1 MSISRYVNEGF
12 QGVNYIMW
20 TDKESSNNS
29 NPVDLDLDQETTM
42 NACQVENSSMYPDKL
57 CVIHLDIS
65 PAVNNQ
71 NDIANS
77 TSDDSSIN
85 VTRDNSNV
93 VFSTGSSESIL
104 SHQRS
109 NKSISENKSAEGTS
123 LSKEVSKSKKV
134 KQYRSTSIALT
145 KSHALC
151 CKLSIVFAIC
161 CTTGLSLMPIIFF
174 YVSQIVNDDVPTGPE
189 YSHERNTST
198 AAVSYN

>member
-1 MSISRYVNEGF
+1 ML
-12 QGVNYIMW
+12 
-20 TDKESSNNS
+20 TDKELLSDSD
-29 NPVDLDLDQETTM
+29 PVGVDLDQETTM
-42 NACQVENSSMYPDKL
+42 NVCQVENSSIYPDEPS
-57 CVIHLDIS
+57 VMHLDNIS

-71 NDIANS
+71 NDITNS

-85 VTRDNSNV
+85 ITADNSNA
-93 VFSTGSSESIL
+93 VFSTGSSESVL

-109 NKSISENKSAEGTS
+109 NNTISQNKSAEDAS
-123 LSKEVSKSKKV
+123 LYKEVSKSKKV

-161 CTTGLSLMPIIFF
+161 CTTGLSLMPVVFY
-174 YVSQIVNDDVPTGPE
+174 YVSQIGNNVPTGPE

-198 AAVSYN
+198 ATVS

>member
-1 MSISRYVNEGF
+1 MLTGKEPLSNSDSV
-12 QGVNYIMW
+12 GV
-20 TDKESSNNS
+20 
-29 NPVDLDLDQETTM
+29 DLDQETTM
-42 NACQVENSSMYPDKL
+42 NACQVENSSMCPDKP

-77 TSDDSSIN
+77 TSDDPSIN

-109 NKSISENKSAEGTS
+109 IKTISQNKIAEDTS
-123 LSKEVSKSKKV
+123 LYKEVSKSNKV
-134 KQYRSTSIALT
+134 KQYRSTSMALT
-145 KSHALC
+145 KSPAFC
-151 CKLSIVFAIC
+151 CKLSIVFTIC
-161 CTTGLSLMPIIFF
+161 CTTGLSLMPVVFY
-174 YVSQIVNDDVPTGPE
+174 YVSQIGNNVPTGPE

>member
-1 MSISRYVNEGF
+1 
-12 QGVNYIMW
+12 
-20 TDKESSNNS
+20 
-29 NPVDLDLDQETTM
+29 M
-42 NACQVENSSMYPDKL
+42 NVCQVENSSICPDEP
-57 CVIHLDIS
+57 CVMHLDNIS

-77 TSDDSSIN
+77 TSDDCSIN
-85 VTRDNSNV
+85 ITADNSNV
-93 VFSTGSSESIL
+93 VFSTGSSESIV

-109 NKSISENKSAEGTS
+109 NKSISENKSVEDAS

-134 KQYRSTSIALT
+134 KLYRSTSIALT

-161 CTTGLSLMPIIFF
+161 CTTGLSLMPIVFY
-174 YVSQIVNDDVPTGPE
+174 YVSQIGNDVPIGPE

-198 AAVSYN
+198 ATVS